1 MSYSPPTTWQHRVK
15 PCKLIFGPHLKDNLK
30 INEKF
35 AGEILA
41 KVTRGDLV
49 ESLHLGHLIVLNA
62 DGSTYLSKG
71 SPELPI
77 YPRSAIKSLQ
87 TAAMLKAGLKVEANE
102 LAIICASHSG
112 SQSHIDLVTRMLT
125 SREISISE
133 LKNAVDKPLGEKE
146 KISWGEK
153 PASQLAQNCSG
164 KHAGMLI
171 TCQQNGWDMK
181 SYLDLNHPL
190 QIAIKNEIEELSGE
204 KVSATSVDG
213 CGAPLFAIS
222 LIGLARAISN
232 LVKSK
237 DELYQQIVSACTKY
251 PELVAGDGR
260 ITTRMM
266 QAVPDLFMKEGAEG
280 VQVCALSDGRVIA
293 IKIVD
298 GSWRPVATII
308 MEIFKRWGVE
318 MPDESVK
325 IYGGTSVI
333 GEVIANI

>member
-1 MSYSPPTTWQHRVK
+1 M
-15 PCKLIFGPHLKDNLK
+15 KDNLT
-30 INEKF
+30 INDKF
-35 AGEILA
+35 AGEVLA

-87 TAAMLKAGLKVEANE
+87 AAAMLKAGLKVEENE

-112 SQSHIDLVTRMLT
+112 SQSHIDLVTKMLT
-125 SREISISE
+125 SRGLSTSQ

-146 KISWGEK
+146 KISWGDK
-153 PASQLAQNCSG
+153 PPSQLAQNCSG

-171 TCQQNGWDMK
+171 SCQQNDWDMK
-181 SYLDLNHPL
+181 TYLDLDHPL
-190 QIAIKNEIEELSGE
+190 QVAIKNEIEELSGE

-222 LIGLARAISN
+222 LIGLAKAISN

-237 DELYQQIVSACTKY
+237 EESYQQIVLACTKY

-260 ITTRMM
+260 LTTRMM
-266 QAVPDLFMKEGAEG
+266 RAVPGLFMKEGAEG

-293 IKIVD
+293 IKIID
-298 GSWRPVATII
+298 GSWRPVPPII
-308 MEIFKRWGVE
+308 MQVLKKLSVE
-318 MPDESVK
+318 VPDENVE
-325 IYGGTSVI
+325 IYGGSQVVGTVTSCAI
-333 GEVIANI
+333 P

>member
-1 MSYSPPTTWQHRVK
+1 MTWRHRVK
-15 PCKLIFGPHLKDNLK
+15 PCKHTYGPHLKDNLK

-35 AGEILA
+35 AGAVLA

-77 YPRSAIKSLQ
+77 YPRSAVKSLQ
-87 TAAMLKAGLKVEANE
+87 AAAMLKAGLKVEADE

-112 SQSHIDLVTRMLT
+112 SHNHIDLVTKMLT
-125 SREISISE
+125 ARNISISQ
-133 LKNAVDKPLGEKE
+133 LKNAADKPLGEKE

-190 QIAIKNEIEELSGE
+190 QVAIKNEIEELSGE
-204 KVSATSVDG
+204 EVSAVSVDG

-222 LIGLARAISN
+222 LIGLAKAISN
-232 LVKSK
+232 LVKSNN
-237 DELYQQIVSACTKY
+237 DLYQQIVLACTKY

-260 ITTRMM
+260 LTTRMM
-266 QAVPDLFMKEGAEG
+266 QAVPGLFMKEGAEG

-293 IKIVD
+293 LKIID
-298 GSWRPVATII
+298 GSWRPVAPII

-325 IYGGTSVI
+325 IYGGGSVT

>member
-1 MSYSPPTTWQHRVK
+1 M
-15 PCKLIFGPHLKDNLK
+15 KDNLK

-35 AGEILA
+35 AGEVLA

-77 YPRSAIKSLQ
+77 YPRSAIKSVQ
-87 TAAMLKAGLKVEANE
+87 AAAMLKAGLKVDADE

-125 SREISISE
+125 VRDISISQ

-146 KISWGEK
+146 KIAWGDK

-181 SYLDLNHPL
+181 TYLDLDHPL
-190 QIAIKNEIEELSGE
+190 QLAIKHEIEELSGE

-222 LIGLARAISN
+222 LIGLAKAISN

-237 DELYQQIVSACTKY
+237 DELYQQIVLACTKY
-251 PELVAGDGR
+251 PELVAGEGR
-260 ITTRMM
+260 LTTRMM
-266 QAVPDLFMKEGAEG
+266 QAVPGLFMKEGAEG
-280 VQVCALSDGRVIA
+280 VQVCALRDGRVIA
-293 IKIVD
+293 IKIID
-298 GSWRPVATII
+298 GSWRPVAPIT
-308 MEIFKRWGVE
+308 MEIFKRWGVQ

-325 IYGGTSVI
+325 IYGGASFI
-333 GEVIANI
+333 GELIANI

>member
-1 MSYSPPTTWQHRVK
+1 M
-15 PCKLIFGPHLKDNLK
+15 KDNLK
-30 INEKF
+30 INENF
-35 AGEILA
+35 AGEVLA

-49 ESLHLGHLIVLNA
+49 ESLHLGHLMVLNA

-87 TAAMLKAGLKVEANE
+87 AAAMLKAGLKVEENE

-112 SQSHIDLVTRMLT
+112 SQSHIDLVIKMLT
-125 SREISISE
+125 LRGISTSQ

-146 KISWGEK
+146 KITWGEK
-153 PASQLAQNCSG
+153 PPSQLAQNCSG

-171 TCQQNGWDMK
+171 TCQQNGWEINT
-181 SYLDLNHPL
+181 YLDLNHPL

-204 KVSATSVDG
+204 KVSATSNDG

-222 LIGLARAISN
+222 LVGLAKAISN

-237 DELYQQIVSACTKY
+237 EEIYQQIVLACTKY

-260 ITTRMM
+260 LTTRMM
-266 QAVPDLFMKEGAEG
+266 KAVPGLFMKEGAEG

-293 IKIVD
+293 IKIID
-298 GSWRPVATII
+298 GSWRPVAPII
-308 MEIFKRWGVE
+308 MEIFKRWGVD

-325 IYGGTSVI
+325 IYGGASVI
-333 GEVIANI
+333 GGVIANIYIT

>member
-1 MSYSPPTTWQHRVK
+1 
-15 PCKLIFGPHLKDNLK
+15 LKDNLI

-35 AGEILA
+35 SGEVLA

-62 DGSTYLSKG
+62 DGSTFLSKG

-87 TAAMLKAGLKVEANE
+87 AAAMLKGGLKVELNE

-112 SQSHIDLVTRMLT
+112 SQKHIDLVSKMLT
-125 SREISISE
+125 VRDISISQ

-146 KISWGEK
+146 KLAWREQ
-153 PASQLAQNCSG
+153 PACQLAQNCSG

-181 SYLDLNHPL
+181 SYLDLDHPL
-190 QIAIKNEIEELSGE
+190 QVAIKNEIEVLAGE

-222 LIGLARAISN
+222 LVGLARAISN
-232 LVKSK
+232 LVKSEE
-237 DELYQQIVSACTKY
+237 DPYQQIVLACTKY

-260 ITTRMM
+260 LTTRMM
-266 QAVPDLFMKEGAEG
+266 QAVPGLFMKEGAEG
-280 VQVCALSDGRVIA
+280 VQICALRDGRVIA
-293 IKIVD
+293 IKIID
-298 GSWRPVATII
+298 GSWRPVAPII
-308 MEIFKRWGVE
+308 MEIFNRWGVD

-325 IYGGTSVI
+325 IYGGDSLV
-333 GEVIANI
+333 GEIKVNF